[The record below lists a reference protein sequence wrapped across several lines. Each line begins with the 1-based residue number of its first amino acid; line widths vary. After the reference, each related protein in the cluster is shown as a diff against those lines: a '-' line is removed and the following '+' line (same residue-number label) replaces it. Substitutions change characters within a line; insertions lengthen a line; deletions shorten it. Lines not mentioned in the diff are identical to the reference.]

1 MAKIVQKISSIVAK
15 TGRVFRHHKITM
27 NETSAKRLQRMI
39 FEARTAKKNG
49 DCTPTY
55 VKIAEQMKAP
65 QNQVFNMAIYDLV
78 KIANNS
84 RRYKSEIIKTMQDYA
99 AAGENPP
106 ERRET
111 VLKKISEIK

>member
-1 MAKIVQKISSIVAK
+1 MAKIVQKLSSIVAK
-15 TGRVFRHHKITM
+15 TKRVFRHRKITM

-55 VKIAEQMKAP
+55 IAVAQQMNSP
-65 QNQVFNMAIYDLV
+65 YEQVFSVAVYNLV

-84 RRYKSEIIKTMQDYA
+84 PRYKREIVDLLTEYINAEKVVPA
-99 AAGENPP
+99 
-106 ERRET
+106 RREY
-111 VLKKISEIK
+111 VAKKISEIK